1 MRVREGLFKGERTVF
16 STDGEEPVRQ
26 EHGAEVESRG
36 LEPR

>member
-1 MRVREGLFKGERTVF
+1 MGVREGPFKGERTVF
-16 STDGEEPVRQ
+16 SADGEEPARQ